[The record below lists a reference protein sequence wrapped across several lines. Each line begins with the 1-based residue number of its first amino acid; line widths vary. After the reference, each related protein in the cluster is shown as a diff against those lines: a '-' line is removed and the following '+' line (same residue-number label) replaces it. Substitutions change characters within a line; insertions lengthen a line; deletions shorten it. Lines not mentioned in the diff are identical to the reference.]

1 MFFDRYIIHNYKNI
15 IKNKYI
21 LKSKK
26 VSFDLFTEII
36 YIPKY
41 KKDIGQE
48 LWWSDSEYNVNIIAM
63 RKEIHEI
70 TNRNPLMTLA
80 HAKKLLY
87 QPNNISYSSKNFA

>member
-1 MFFDRYIIHNYKNI
+1 MFLDNYIIHNYQYI

-41 KKDIGQE
+41 RKAICED
-48 LWWSDSEYNVNIIAM
+48 LWWSDLEYNTNIIAM
-63 RKEIHEI
+63 RKEIHEL
-70 TNRNPLMTLA
+70 TNRNPSMTLSN
-80 HAKKLLY
+80 AKKLLY
-87 QPNNISYSSKNFA
+87 QPNNISYSSKNFS